1 MANMD
6 KMTARRAA
14 LDARAVAHK
23 GGFDVAANTH
33 LLDYLRGA
41 VAAGACIAGYMPIRT
56 EVSPMATL
64 DALDELGFALCLPVV
79 IGKDRPLA
87 FHSWR
92 FGGALVD
99 GAFGAAV
106 PAKGADVSPDIVI
119 TPMVGFDKRGY
130 RLGYGGG
137 FYDRSFAGMERVVVV
152 GFAYSAQE
160 VPRVDEDATDVKM
173 DVLVTENGVV
183 DFSD

>member
-41 VAAGACIAGYMPIRT
+41 AGACIAGYMPIRT
-56 EVSPMATL
+56 EISPMATL

-119 TPMVGFDKRGY
+119 TPMVGFDNRGY

-137 FYDRSFAGMERVVVV
+137 FYDRSFAGMSRVVVV
-152 GFAYSAQE
+152 GLAYSAQE
-160 VPRVDEDATDVKM
+160 VARVDEDATDVKM
-173 DVLVTENGVV
+173 DVLVTELGVV
-183 DFSD
+183 SF